1 MSSATKQEPLLRFV
15 FDNSVHI
22 THMILHHFIN
32 GTVLESNYFLGN
44 FQNVMEYKK
53 ASIAGVIC
61 KGLENG
67 MFSTGTEDHETLLD
81 FMALLTVCHTVIPE
95 KHEDGTHKV
104 VSLLDQLHAL

>member
-1 MSSATKQEPLLRFV
+1 ML
-15 FDNSVHI
+15 D
-22 THMILHHFIN
+22 
-32 GTVLESNYFLGN
+32 

-61 KGLENG
+61 ESDL
-67 MFSTGTEDHETLLD
+67 MFAEGSEDHKTHLD

-104 VSLLDQLHAL
+104 PKLFIHPFLKSHCLPHFG